1 MSCCCMLPLTRTIYL
16 LDAIKHATFP
26 ISYSKAWNW
35 QKEKIQER
43 ISSPFINHR
52 DYLVCLEHKAV
63 YTLGRSSKPSD
74 LLFGKEHTERQ
85 SQNVNQSSGNT
96 ISGIFDDARK
106 AAALFGA
113 DLHEIER
120 GGKVTYHG
128 PGQLVVYPMLHLR
141 EPFFKPDLH
150 LYVHKIEEVII
161 KALAHF
167 GISAERL
174 KGYPG
179 VWVRN
184 KKIAAIGMN
193 CSKWFTSHGFA
204 INVNPDLDAFRKIV
218 PCGINDRDVTSLEVE
233 LKLKESLITTR
244 TREETTSSSIE
255 GKKVYKDFPDVN
267 EVKDVVLATFC
278 QEFNCDLDID
288 TTQLEKMMSD
298 EIDA

>member
-1 MSCCCMLPLTRTIYL
+1 VTRSRIYL
-16 LDAIKHATFP
+16 LDAIQHATFP
-26 ISYSKAWNW
+26 ISYSKAWKW

-52 DYLVCLEHKAV
+52 DYLVCLEHKPV

-74 LLFGKEHTERQ
+74 LLFGKENIEIQ
-85 SQNVNQSSGNT
+85 SHDIKSSSNQSSSGCT
-96 ISGIFDDARK
+96 ISGIFDNARK

-204 INVNPDLDAFRKIV
+204 INVNPDLDAFRRIV
-218 PCGINDRDVTSLEVE
+218 PCGINDRDVTSLEIE
-233 LKLKESLITTR
+233 LKLKENAITTTR
-244 TREETTSSSIE
+244 TTIISSMKGENVNETS
-255 GKKVYKDFPDVN
+255 KVFPGVN
-267 EVKDVVLATFC
+267 EVKDVVLVMFC

-288 TTQLEKMMSD
+288 TTQLEKMM
-298 EIDA
+298 I